1 MCCNNNWFG
10 AAARSASSC
19 GCGMTASIG
28 YVPVRVYTGSTA
40 NNGSART
47 GGCDCA
53 NAARTNDGCGC
64 NCGCGCGCGCCR

>member
-40 NNGSART
+40 NNGRAHRLWLRKHSKHKLWLWL
-47 GGCDCA
+47 
-53 NAARTNDGCGC
+53 
-64 NCGCGCGCGCCR
+64 